1 MSGGT
6 RLPHFVRRGLPA
18 ALLLV
23 VAASMVATLSPTE
36 IARRG
41 SLLLRS
47 LAGETITAAER
58 TGFWFD
64 PAYAAFLEEVRR
76 RTPRDATI
84 AVVVPPWPD
93 VYVYQAAYQLAP
105 RRVVEPGRENE
116 ATFVAAYRYQY
127 RNGPNPDVVPLP
139 NGALFRRR

>member
-1 MSGGT
+1 MPPEDRAPG
-6 RLPHFVRRGLPA
+6 RLRDALAA

-23 VAASMVATLSPTE
+23 AAASMVATLSPSE
-36 IARRG
+36 VARRG

-47 LAGETITAAER
+47 VAGETLTVADE

-64 PAYAAFLEEVRR
+64 PAYEAFLDEVRR

-84 AVVVPPWPD
+84 ALFVPSYPD

-116 ATFVAAYRYQY
+116 ATFVADYGHRYRVQ
-127 RNGPNPDVVPLP
+127 PNAGAVALP
-139 NGALFRRR
+139 GGALFRRR

>member
-1 MSGGT
+1 MSGGA
-6 RLPHFVRRGLPA
+6 RLPNFLRHSLPA

-23 VAASMVATLSPTE
+23 LAASMVATLSPTE

-64 PAYAAFLEEVRR
+64 PAYGAFLEEVRR
-76 RTPRDATI
+76 STPRDATI

-105 RRVVEPGRENE
+105 RRVVERGRQSE
-116 ATFVAAYRYQY
+116 ATFVAAYGYRYP
-127 RNGPNPDVVPLP
+127 GAPNPDVTALP
-139 NGALFRRR
+139 GGALFRRR